1 MQRKR
6 LIKENDYLV
15 GSGANFTCAKISP
28 NRCNVLAAGD
38 DQNNI
43 IIWKLTETKPRKQM
57 TGRSEVSSMIFSD
70 TISKLFTGTVS
81 GQAQS
86 WDIEQSTEIRS
97 FRGHNAACTA
107 LCTSMSDTNLFTG
120 SADAKVRVWD
130 QR

>member
-28 NRCNVLAAGD
+28 NRCNVIAAGD

-43 IIWKLTETKPRKQM
+43 IVWKLTETNPRKRM
-57 TGRSEVSSMIFSD
+57 AGKSEVSSMIFSE

-81 GQAQS
+81 G
-86 WDIEQSTEIRS
+86 
-97 FRGHNAACTA
+97 
-107 LCTSMSDTNLFTG
+107 
-120 SADAKVRVWD
+120 
-130 QR
+130 